1 MRLRHRRNLSRYSSR
16 ATGPA
21 APAATGATSLAAGH
35 QPRAVAACRNTWQPV
50 GIRRTRNHAGGPA
63 AGRRRRARHASPAD
77 QAYNPP
83 AYVELAAQYGESGRR
98 SRHSAEHR
106 DHDIGG
112 SGAGTGERPPSPP
125 MAPPPPAEP
134 TRRHRT
140 ADTPPDDSGGLHA
153 RDPLTGGQSVADLM
167 ARLQVEST
175 GGGRRRR
182 RGE

>member
-16 ATGPA
+16 ATGPRRSRRNRSDQSGSRSPATGSGCLPKHLAASGHPSDETTPA
-21 APAATGATSLAAGH
+21 AP
-35 QPRAVAACRNTWQPV
+35 PP
-50 GIRRTRNHAGGPA
+50 
-63 AGRRRRARHASPAD
+63 GRRRRARHASPAD

>member
-1 MRLRHRRNLSRYSSR
+1 
-16 ATGPA
+16 
-21 APAATGATSLAAGH
+21 
-35 QPRAVAACRNTWQPV
+35 
-50 GIRRTRNHAGGPA
+50 
-63 AGRRRRARHASPAD
+63 
-77 QAYNPP
+77 
-83 AYVELAAQYGESGRR
+83 

>member
-1 MRLRHRRNLSRYSSR
+1 PPPPQPEPLFEPRHRPPPLPPQQERPVWQPVTSHGQWLPAETPGSQWASVEPE
-16 ATGPA
+16 TTPA
-21 APAATGATSLAAGH
+21 AP
-35 QPRAVAACRNTWQPV
+35 PP
-50 GIRRTRNHAGGPA
+50 
-63 AGRRRRARHASPAD
+63 GRRRRARHASPAD